1 MNWPTSTWLP
11 VIPGRNVVV
20 YPGRTVPLSIG
31 RRKSVAAIASIANGE
46 PWLIT
51 VSQRRDEN
59 RRDNADVGTDDLHRI
74 GTLCKV
80 EGVRGSG
87 GKDGYQIVVRG
98 IARIELGEVRESSGE
113 NVHYEASWQ
122 EIQDDEDAD
131 EQTVKALRE
140 SLKKLALETLQLI
153 PADTR
158 QLAEFIE
165 GVDDLTTLVHLSAEH
180 LDVPLAKKQE
190 ILETRSVK
198 SRALMVLDLLNGQK
212 QSLELQSSIR
222 EKLSRKMGKM
232 QRETILREQLR
243 AIREELGE
251 EPESPEVSLTEKA
264 AASGMPE
271 AARKLVT
278 DEAKRLE
285 QMGTNHPESH
295 VIRTWIDLL
304 NALPWSQSSEDRL
317 ELDIA
322 QQTLDQDHYGLEKI
336 KKRIIQHLAVMKLRK
351 GGKGSILLFV
361 GPPGVGKTSLG
372 QSIAK
377 ALGRSFVRAS
387 LGGVRDE
394 ADIRGHRRTYIG
406 AMPGRIMQGIKRA
419 GVNNPVFLLDEIDKM
434 GRGWGGD
441 PAGAL
446 LEVLDPEQNGTFT
459 DHYVD
464 TPFDL
469 SKVFF
474 IATANSLETIP
485 PALLDRMEVI
495 DVSGYTTPEKLH
507 IAKSHLLPK
516 QLGEHGLTAD
526 QMSISDEALVRLI
539 SAWTREAGVRDLQ
552 RKIGELCRAAAV
564 RVLEKNESVRLETKD
579 LEDVLGPER
588 FTHEVAE
595 RIMPPGVATGLAWT
609 PHGGEILFIESTIMP
624 GTNQLTLTGQ
634 LGDVMKESARIAL
647 SLLRSQLPTMVPG
660 FDYAQKD
667 IHIHVPAGAIPKD
680 GPSAGVTMLTSLAS
694 LFSGRRI
701 SPKLAM
707 TGEITLR
714 GAVTPVGGIKEKV
727 LAAHR
732 AGIEQIILSSKNAK
746 DLRDVPEDVK
756 SQIKFELVDT
766 VDDVLRI
773 ALGLGPSPDVSGLRS
788 NPALTSLT
796 TNATGQAPM
805 Q

>member
-31 RRKSVAAIASIANGE
+31 RRKSVAAIASLAGAE

-59 RRDNADVGTDDLHRI
+59 RKDNADVSPDDLHRV

-80 EGVRGSG
+80 EGVRGNG
-87 GKDGYQIVVRG
+87 GKEGYQIVVRG
-98 IARIELGEVRESSGE
+98 IARVEIGELRESTGE
-113 NVHYEASWQ
+113 NVHFEASWQ
-122 EIQDDEDAD
+122 ELRDDEDTD
-131 EQTVKALRE
+131 EQTSKALRD

-158 QLAEFIE
+158 QLAEFVE
-165 GVDDLTTLVHLSAEH
+165 GIDDLTMLVHLSAEH
-180 LDVPLAKKQE
+180 LDIPLNRKQE

-198 SRALMVLDLLNGQK
+198 NRALLVLDLLNAQK

-232 QRETILREQLR
+232 QREAILREQLR
-243 AIREELGE
+243 AIREELGDDQPQE
-251 EPESPEVSLTEKA
+251 NLSEKA
-264 AASGMPE
+264 VASGMPD

-278 DEAKRLE
+278 EEAKRLE
-285 QMGTNHPESH
+285 QMGTNHPEAH

-317 ELDIA
+317 ELDVA

-377 ALGRSFVRAS
+377 ALGRNFVRAS

-495 DVSGYTTPEKLH
+495 EVSGYTTPEKLH

-516 QLGEHGLTAD
+516 QLTEHGLTPE
-526 QMSISDEALVRLI
+526 QLSVSDEALVRI
-539 SAWTREAGVRDLQ
+539 ITAWTREAGVRDLQ
-552 RKIGELCRAAAV
+552 RKVSDLCRAVAVKVLEQSEAV
-564 RVLEKNESVRLETKD
+564 RIDTKD
-579 LEDVLGPER
+579 LEEVLGPER

-609 PHGGEILFIESTIMP
+609 PHGGEILFIESTMMP
-624 GTNQLTLTGQ
+624 GSNQLTLTGQ

-647 SLLRSQLPTMVPG
+647 SVLRSQLPTMVPG

-732 AGIEQIILSSKNAK
+732 AGIEQIILCSKNAK
-746 DLRDVPEDVK
+746 DLRDVPEDVNA
-756 SQIKFELVDT
+756 QIKFEFVDT

-773 ALGLGPSPDVSGLRS
+773 ALGLGSEGFKAAGSPM
-788 NPALTSLT
+788 TSLPTSTAPT
-796 TNATGQAPM
+796 TGNPPLQ
-805 Q
+805 